1 MTRQLR
7 ANQRI
12 DPFVFSRRPEVS
24 TLTTAGVKY
33 SSPWPSVKRVLSL
46 AAVCLAKRDEQGGEG
61 GEGGCEN
68 SRWKT
73 SRPFLRLGAVV
84 AGGPA
89 AGGLASSWLCGLQH
103 TDFWL
108 TLPSFTASLLFKLL
122 FNVCFFSPLFVLL
135 QLPLNDFC
143 YLYGCCHKA
152 GLVFF
157 WEGISICTLNRR
169 IKQA

>member
-46 AAVCLAKRDEQGGEG
+46 AAVYLAKRDEQGGEG

-122 FNVCFFSPLFVLL
+122 FNVCFFFLSLSFYSCLSMISAIYTAAATKL
-135 QLPLNDFC
+135 ALC
-143 YLYGCCHKA
+143 
-152 GLVFF
+152 FF
-157 WEGISICTLNRR
+157 GRGFQFAL
-169 IKQA
+169 

>member
-46 AAVCLAKRDEQGGEG
+46 AAVYLAKRDEQGGEG

-122 FNVCFFSPLFVLL
+122 FNVCFFFLSLSFYSCLSMISAIYTAAATKLALFFLGGEFNL
-135 QLPLNDFC
+135 HF
-143 YLYGCCHKA
+143 K
-152 GLVFF
+152 
-157 WEGISICTLNRR
+157 
-169 IKQA
+169 

>member
-73 SRPFLRLGAVV
+73 SRPFLRLGAIV

-122 FNVCFFSPLFVLL
+122 FNVCFFSLSLSFYSCLSMISAIYTAAATKLALF
-135 QLPLNDFC
+135 
-143 YLYGCCHKA
+143 
-152 GLVFF
+152 FF
-157 WEGISICTLNRR
+157 GRGIQFAL
-169 IKQA
+169 